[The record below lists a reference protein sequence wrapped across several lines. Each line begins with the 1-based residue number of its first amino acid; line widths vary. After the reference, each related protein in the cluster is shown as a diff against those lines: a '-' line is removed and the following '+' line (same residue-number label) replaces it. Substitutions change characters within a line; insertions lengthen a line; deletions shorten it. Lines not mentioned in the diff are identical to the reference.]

1 MYACAHIRMYVQIC
15 IQKHAHK
22 HTHILFWILLK
33 VAHIA
38 AYKFGAG
45 KWFLLSITLRWACT
59 LPPFVVAW
67 KTNIYVLVRSKQLN
81 ETGGKRLNE
90 TGLCACVWACVR
102 VCTYM
107 HAERERE
114 WTQRQSERDE
124 REHFLAATCACVK
137 EMTHI
142 FRDDRVRDDLHMM
155 GDIWIVEVVNF
166 GQYTLKWYIYIF
178 RRYRHMRKLPLETEV
193 VSHRNRV
200 RERRCQMDT
209 AK

>member
-1 MYACAHIRMYVQIC
+1 MVSSIDNAEMSLYTATFRRCLENEYLC
-15 IQKHAHK
+15 
-22 HTHILFWILLK
+22 
-33 VAHIA
+33 
-38 AYKFGAG
+38 
-45 KWFLLSITLRWACT
+45 LSTQQTIERDWG
-59 LPPFVVAW
+59 
-67 KTNIYVLVRSKQLN
+67 
-81 ETGGKRLNE
+81 ETIERDWPVCVCVSV
-90 TGLCACVWACVR
+90 CACVYVYAR
-102 VCTYM
+102 R
-107 HAERERE
+107 ERERMDAAAI
-114 WTQRQSERDE
+114 WERWK
-124 REHFLAATCACVK
+124 RHFLAATCACVK

-178 RRYRHMRKLPLETEV
+178 RRYRHMRKLPLETEA